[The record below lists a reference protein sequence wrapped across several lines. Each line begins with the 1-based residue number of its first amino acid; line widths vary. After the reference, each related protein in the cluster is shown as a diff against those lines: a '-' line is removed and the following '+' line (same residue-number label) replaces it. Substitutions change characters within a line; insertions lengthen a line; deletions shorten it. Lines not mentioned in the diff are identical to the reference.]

1 MGGLWVAGFDW
12 FVCCV
17 CVVWCDIMC
26 LIFCVGLSVWSCLRV
41 WFLSALSL
49 DFGLLGHSAG
59 GFGFGGFC
67 FCRLIWC
74 VV

>member
-12 FVCCV
+12 LVCCV

-26 LIFCVGLSVWSCLRV
+26 LIFCVGLGVWSCLRV

-49 DFGLLGHSAG
+49 DFGLLGE
-59 GFGFGGFC
+59 
-67 FCRLIWC
+67 
-74 VV
+74 